1 MAAAHMRGLR
11 SSPFLCVLHPGACA
25 ALAKRFTIARTMIK
39 ETVLADVTAQ
49 MVKELRERTGAG
61 IKECKDILTQTDGD
75 IQQAIDLLREKGM
88 KVSDKVQGREANEG
102 RIEVYVHPGSR
113 MAALVEI
120 DCETDFV
127 ARTEDFIALAK
138 DLALHIAATNP
149 RYLKIG
155 DVPAEEIA
163 NSGEKAEKF
172 YEQYVLM
179 AQPFIKDGS
188 RTIEEKVK
196 ETVAKVRE
204 NIVVRRFV
212 RYEIGG

>member
-1 MAAAHMRGLR
+1 
-11 SSPFLCVLHPGACA
+11 
-25 ALAKRFTIARTMIK
+25 
-39 ETVLADVTAQ
+39 

-61 IKECKDILTQTDGD
+61 VKECKDILSQTAGD
-75 IQQAIDLLREKGM
+75 MGRAIELLREKGL
-88 KVSDKVQGREANEG
+88 KVSDKVQGREAKEG

-113 MAALVEI
+113 MAALVEL

-138 DLALHIAATNP
+138 DVALQVAALNP
-149 RYLKIG
+149 RYLKPE
-155 DVPAEEIA
+155 DVPAAEIEV
-163 NSGEKAEKF
+163 SGETAEKY
-172 YEQYVLM
+172 YEQNVLL
-179 AQPFIKDGS
+179 AQPFVKDGS
-188 RTIEEKVK
+188 RTIEDKIK

>member
-1 MAAAHMRGLR
+1 M
-11 SSPFLCVLHPGACA
+11 V
-25 ALAKRFTIARTMIK
+25 
-39 ETVLADVTAQ
+39 VADVTAQ

-61 IKECKDILTQTDGD
+61 IKECKDILTQTGGD
-75 IQQAIDLLREKGM
+75 IKQAIDLLREKGM

-102 RIEVYVHPGSR
+102 RIEVYVHPGAR

-127 ARTEDFIALAK
+127 ARTEDFISLAK

-149 RYLKIG
+149 RYLKIE

-163 NSGEKAEKF
+163 NSGEKADKF

-204 NIVVRRFV
+204 NIIVRRFV

>member
-1 MAAAHMRGLR
+1 
-11 SSPFLCVLHPGACA
+11 
-25 ALAKRFTIARTMIK
+25 MIVA
-39 ETVLADVTAQ
+39 EITAQ

-61 IKECKDILTQTDGD
+61 IKECKDILTQTEGD
-75 IQQAIDLLREKGM
+75 MKKAIEALREKGL
-88 KVSDKVQGREANEG
+88 KVSEKVQCREANEG

-113 MAALVEI
+113 MAALVEL

-149 RYLKIG
+149 RYLKAE
-155 DVPAEEIA
+155 DVPAEAIA
-163 NSGEKAEKF
+163 ESGESADKY

-188 RTIEEKVK
+188 RTIEEKIK

-204 NIVVRRFV
+204 NLIVRRFV